1 MSNISMDEI
10 AKYCQ
15 FLEKKDKPVKTK
27 NPKAKNPS
35 NQQTQ
40 QINPSQGSI

>member
-1 MSNISMDEI
+1 MDEI

-27 NPKAKNPS
+27 AKAKNPS
-35 NQQTQ
+35 NQQAQ